1 MSVPRIPMA
10 SGDLQLSQIIP
21 GLMRLFQWNLSREQ
35 LIGWIN
41 TCIDLGMTSFDHA
54 DIYGSYQV
62 EAAFGEALAA
72 SPGLRD
78 RIEIVTKC
86 GIALVSPQRPA
97 HTVHH
102 YNTTRQHIIASAERS
117 LRNFQTDRLDL
128 LLIHRPDAL
137 MDADEVAAALN
148 ELLNSGKV
156 RAIGVSNFTPF
167 QWDLLQSRL
176 DTPLVTNQVELSL
189 TFLDTLHDGTLDQA
203 QQLRRPPM
211 IWSPL
216 AGGRLFS
223 QNDERSV
230 RVRAVLERIAA
241 AHGVAPDVIALAWVL
256 AHPSKP
262 LPVLGTGNLDRVR
275 ASVQAL
281 SVTLDRQEWFALWE
295 ASAGREVP

>member
-1 MSVPRIPMA
+1 MA

-21 GLMRLFQWNLSREQ
+21 GLMRLLQWNLSREQ

-78 RIEIVTKC
+78 RIQIVTKC
-86 GIALVSPQRPA
+86 GIALLSPQRPA

-230 RVRAVLERIAA
+230 RVRAVLERIAE

>member
-21 GLMRLFQWNLSREQ
+21 GLMRLLQWNLSREQ

-86 GIALVSPQRPA
+86 GIALLSPQRPA

-148 ELLNSGKV
+148 ELLHSGKV

-241 AHGVAPDVIALAWVL
+241 VHGVAPDVIALAWVL
-256 AHPSKP
+256 AHPSRP
-262 LPVLGTGNLDRVR
+262 LPVLGTGNLDRIR
-275 ASVQAL
+275 ASAQAL
-281 SVTLDRQEWFALWE
+281 TVTLDRQEWFALWE
-295 ASAGREVP
+295 ASAGHKVP

>member
-1 MSVPRIPMA
+1 MTVPRIPMA
-10 SGDLQLSQIIP
+10 YGDLHLSRIIP
-21 GLMRLFQWNLSREQ
+21 GLMRLLEWKLSREQ

-41 TCIDLGMTSFDHA
+41 TCIELGMTSFDHA

-62 EAAFGEALAA
+62 EAAFGAALAA

-86 GIALVSPQRPA
+86 DIALISPQRPA
-97 HTVHH
+97 HSVHH
-102 YNTTRQHIIASAERS
+102 YNTSRQHIIASAEQS

-128 LLIHRPDAL
+128 LLIHRPDPL
-137 MDADEVAAALN
+137 MDADEVAAALD
-148 ELLNSGKV
+148 ELLTSGKV
-156 RAIGVSNFTPF
+156 RAVGVSNFTPF
-167 QWDLLQSRL
+167 QWELLQSRL
-176 DTPLVTNQVELSL
+176 DAPLVTNQVELSL
-189 TFLDTLHDGTLDQA
+189 LFLDTLHDGTLDQA

-223 QNDERSV
+223 QNDERAV
-230 RVRAVLERIAA
+230 RVRAALERIAA

-256 AHPSKP
+256 MHPSRP

-275 ASVQAL
+275 ASAAAL
-281 SVTLDRQEWFALWE
+281 TIALDRQEWFALWE

>member
-21 GLMRLFQWNLSREQ
+21 GLMRLLQWNLSREQ

-262 LPVLGTGNLDRVR
+262 LPVLGTGNLDRIR

-281 SVTLDRQEWFALWE
+281 TVTLDRQEWFALWE

>member
-21 GLMRLFQWNLSREQ
+21 GLMRLLQWNLSREQ

-86 GIALVSPQRPA
+86 GIALLSPQRPA

-148 ELLNSGKV
+148 ELLHSGKV

-189 TFLDTLHDGTLDQA
+189 TFLNTLHDGTLDQA

-262 LPVLGTGNLDRVR
+262 LPVLGTGNLDRIR
-275 ASVQAL
+275 ASAQAL
-281 SVTLDRQEWFALWE
+281 TVTLDRQEWFALWE

>member
-21 GLMRLFQWNLSREQ
+21 GLMRLLQWNLSREQLIGLSREQ

-241 AHGVAPDVIALAWVL
+241 ALLERIAAAHGVAPDVIALAWVL

-262 LPVLGTGNLDRVR
+262 LPVLGTGNLDRIR
-275 ASVQAL
+275 AS
-281 SVTLDRQEWFALWE
+281 R
-295 ASAGREVP
+295 R

>member
-21 GLMRLFQWNLSREQ
+21 GLMRLLQWNLSREQ

-86 GIALVSPQRPA
+86 GIALLSPQRPA

-117 LRNFQTDRLDL
+117 LQNFQTDRLDL

-148 ELLNSGKV
+148 ELLHSGKV

-275 ASVQAL
+275 ASAQAL

>member
-1 MSVPRIPMA
+1 MNVPRIPMA
-10 SGDLQLSQIIP
+10 AGDLHLSQIIP
-21 GLMRLFQWNLSREQ
+21 GLMRLLQWNLSRED

-86 GIALVSPQRPA
+86 GIALVSPQRPN
-97 HTVHH
+97 HRIHH
-102 YNTTRQHIIASAERS
+102 YDTSRQHIMASAEQS
-117 LRNFQTDRLDL
+117 LRNFHTDRLDL

-137 MDADEVAAALN
+137 LDADEVAAALN
-148 ELLNSGKV
+148 QLVSSGKV
-156 RAIGVSNFTPF
+156 RAVGVSNFTPF

-203 QQLRRPPM
+203 QQLRRSPM

-223 QNDERSV
+223 QSDDRSV
-230 RVRAVLERIAA
+230 RVRAALEPIAA

-256 AHPSKP
+256 AHPSRP
-262 LPVLGTGNLDRVR
+262 LPVLGTGSLDRIR
-275 ASVQAL
+275 ASATAL
-281 SVTLDRQEWFALWE
+281 DIKLDRQEWFALWE

>member
-21 GLMRLFQWNLSREQ
+21 GLMRLLQWNLSREQ

-86 GIALVSPQRPA
+86 GIALLSPQRPA

-117 LRNFQTDRLDL
+117 LQNFQTDRLDL

-148 ELLNSGKV
+148 ELLHSGKV

-230 RVRAVLERIAA
+230 QVRAVLERSGA
-241 AHGVAPDVIALAWVL
+241 AHGLAPDVIALAWVL

>member
-21 GLMRLFQWNLSREQ
+21 GLMRLLQWNLSREQ

-148 ELLNSGKV
+148 ELLHSGKV

-203 QQLRRPPM
+203 QQLRCPPM

-256 AHPSKP
+256 GHPSKP
-262 LPVLGTGNLDRVR
+262 LPVLGTGNLDRIR
-275 ASVQAL
+275 ASAQAL
-281 SVTLDRQEWFALWE
+281 TVTLDRQEWFALWE
-295 ASAGREVP
+295 ASAGHEVP

>member
-21 GLMRLFQWNLSREQ
+21 GLMRLLQWNLSREQ

-102 YNTTRQHIIASAERS
+102 YNTTRQHIIDSAERS

-189 TFLDTLHDGTLDQA
+189 TFFDTLHDGTLDQA

-256 AHPSKP
+256 AHPSRP
-262 LPVLGTGNLDRVR
+262 LPVLGTGNLDRIR
-275 ASVQAL
+275 ASAQAL
-281 SVTLDRQEWFALWE
+281 TVTLDRQEWFALWE

>member
-1 MSVPRIPMA
+1 MTVPRIPMA
-10 SGDLQLSQIIP
+10 YGDLHLSRIIP
-21 GLMRLFQWNLSREQ
+21 GLMRLLHWNLSREQ
-35 LIGWIN
+35 LISWIN

-54 DIYGSYQV
+54 DIYGSYQI
-62 EAAFGEALAA
+62 EAVFGEALAA

-86 GIALVSPQRPA
+86 DIALLSPQRPA

-102 YNTTRQHIIASAERS
+102 YNTSRAHILASAERS

-128 LLIHRPDAL
+128 LLIHRPDPL
-137 MDADEVAAALN
+137 MDADEVATALN
-148 ELLNSGKV
+148 ELLISGKV
-156 RAIGVSNFTPF
+156 RAVGVSNFTPF
-167 QWDLLQSRL
+167 QWNLLQSRL
-176 DTPLVTNQVELSL
+176 DAPLVTNQVELSL

-223 QNDERSV
+223 QNDERVV

-241 AHGVAPDVIALAWVL
+241 AHGTAPDVIALAWVL
-256 AHPSKP
+256 MHPSRP
-262 LPVLGTGNLDRVR
+262 LPVLGTGSLDRIR
-275 ASVQAL
+275 ASADAL
-281 SVTLDRQEWFALWE
+281 AITLDRQEWFALWE
-295 ASAGREVP
+295 ASAGHEVP

>member
-1 MSVPRIPMA
+1 MA
-10 SGDLQLSQIIP
+10 SGDVHLSQIIP
-21 GLMRLFQWNLSREQ
+21 GLMRLLQWNLSRQQ

-54 DIYGSYQV
+54 DIYGSYQI

-86 GIALVSPQRPA
+86 GIALLSPQRPS

-102 YNTTRQHIIASAERS
+102 YNTTCQHIIASAEQS

-128 LLIHRPDAL
+128 LLIHRPDPL

-156 RAIGVSNFTPF
+156 RAVGVSNFTPF

-223 QNDERSV
+223 QDDARSA

-241 AHGVAPDVIALAWVL
+241 AHGHAPDVIALAWVL
-256 AHPSKP
+256 AHPSRP

-275 ASVQAL
+275 AAAEAL
-281 SVTLDRQEWFALWE
+281 QVRLDRQEWFALWE
-295 ASAGREVP
+295 ASAGHEVP

>member
-21 GLMRLFQWNLSREQ
+21 GLMRLLQWNLSREQ

-148 ELLNSGKV
+148 ELLRSGKV

-256 AHPSKP
+256 AHPSRP
-262 LPVLGTGNLDRVR
+262 LPVLGTGNLDRIR
-275 ASVQAL
+275 ASAQAL
-281 SVTLDRQEWFALWE
+281 TVTLDRQEWFALWE
-295 ASAGREVP
+295 ASAGHEVP